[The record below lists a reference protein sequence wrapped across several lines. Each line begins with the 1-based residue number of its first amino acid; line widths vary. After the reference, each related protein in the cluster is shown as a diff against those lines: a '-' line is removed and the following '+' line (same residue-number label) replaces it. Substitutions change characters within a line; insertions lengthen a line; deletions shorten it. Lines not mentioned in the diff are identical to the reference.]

1 MRALVQRVSR
11 AQVDVDG
18 ECVAQIGCGLLVL
31 LGVRVDDTDA
41 DALYMA
47 DKLAGLRVFED
58 ENGRMNRALT
68 DVDGALLVVSQFTL
82 YGDCRKGRRPSFTA
96 AAAPDLGEALYLR
109 VVELLRAQG
118 LPVQTGR
125 FGAHMQ
131 VTLVNDGPVTL
142 MIESR
147 THAP

>member
-47 DKLAGLRVFED
+47 DKLARLRVFED

-118 LPVQTGR
+118 LPVQIGR